1 MVDLDAVADMGLV
14 DDCGSE
20 LPSVHFDTV
29 EFHGV
34 QVQVTRPTC
43 DYAPNGWI
51 GPDHPR
57 NASAEWG
64 KEMLE
69 TVAAWVAEFIEAFR
83 KAPLPK
89 SGR

>member
-1 MVDLDAVADMGLV
+1 M
-14 DDCGSE
+14 
-20 LPSVHFDTV
+20 
-29 EFHGV
+29 

-69 TVAAWVAEFIEAFR
+69 TVAARVAEFIEAFQR
-83 KAPLPK
+83 APLPK